1 MMTNYKGIDK
11 DFNYRIAEINFNE
24 NEEKKL
30 ERIAFI
36 MNIKGWQIDIVTNGY
51 ALCEIDNFEEYKN
64 FMKDWK
70 ECKRT
75 ITNCIRYGF

>member
-1 MMTNYKGIDK
+1 MMTNYKGINK

-51 ALCEIDNFEEYKN
+51 ALCEIDSFEEYKD

-75 ITNCIRYGF
+75 ITNCIR